1 MRGVVLCLEHSTTAG
16 GRGLLDATGGRILG
30 CCLHR
35 RGDKSHFQAKSLCSE
50 VWELRPSPCKPCLPR
65 SCSTG
70 AACVTNTSL
79 FPSCWKLD
87 STKTLSEQLITSP
100 AVAGL
105 SNSCRSVNQPK
116 ELLFVKLLN
125 VRTQPWSHNIAEV
138 FFFPG
143 QLRDPRQCWELLSLT
158 GPKEHPKTQ
167 QVWEPPRSC
176 RDTGA
181 QLGCQAG
188 RDGQEMGLKVKPAP
202 ASPSACDLRAHF
214 GCLRVFPPPNSATP
228 SEVSFICRF
237 VSRGLL

>member
-138 FFFPG
+138 FFFLDDFGIHVNVGNFFPSQG
-143 QLRDPRQCWELLSLT
+143 RRSIRRRSRSGSRHGAAGTREHSWAARQGVMARRW
-158 GPKEHPKTQ
+158 
-167 QVWEPPRSC
+167 V
-176 RDTGA
+176 
-181 QLGCQAG
+181 
-188 RDGQEMGLKVKPAP
+188 
-202 ASPSACDLRAHF
+202 
-214 GCLRVFPPPNSATP
+214 
-228 SEVSFICRF
+228 
-237 VSRGLL
+237 